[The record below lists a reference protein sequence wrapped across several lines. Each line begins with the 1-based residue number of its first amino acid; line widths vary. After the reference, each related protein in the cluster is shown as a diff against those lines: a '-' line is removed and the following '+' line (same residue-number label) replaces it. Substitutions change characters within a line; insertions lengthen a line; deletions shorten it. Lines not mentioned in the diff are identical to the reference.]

1 MSAKRTGC
9 LRNFLA
15 VAFTTIIT
23 PVLANVLSQDLKDW
37 QQGLEAVVEGK
48 PAATADWARPVAESA
63 APPPHFT
70 PPAPPS
76 YPVEAPAAKKPGQWH
91 WAAGAWGQ

>member
-15 VAFTTIIT
+15 VVFTTIIT

-37 QQGLEAVVEGK
+37 QQGLEAVLEGK
-48 PAATADWARPVAESA
+48 SAATADWNRPVAENTVQTPHLPSA
-63 APPPHFT
+63 S
-70 PPAPPS
+70 PAPH
-76 YPVEAPAAKKPGQWH
+76 PVEAPTAKKLGQWH